1 MNVLQNRP
9 LQLSSCLSLWSPL
22 LQVMFYVMKCVIVV
36 GCVVSVATLVLCVF
50 CLLILKDMRGRT
62 SKGIQANL
70 CLCLVAT
77 ELVVLGSLGAS
88 GKPGPCAA
96 VVAVFHYLTLTT
108 FIWSA
113 IEAVHNYVS
122 GVKVR
127 TPWPI
132 VHICFYM

>member
-1 MNVLQNRP
+1 
-9 LQLSSCLSLWSPL
+9 
-22 LQVMFYVMKCVIVV
+22 MFSVMKCVIVV
-36 GCVVSVATLVLCVF
+36 GCVVSVATLALCVF
-50 CLLILKDMRGRT
+50 CLLILKDMRGKT
-62 SKGIQANL
+62 SKVIQANL

-122 GVKVR
+122 GIKVR
-127 TPWPI
+127 TPCAMVFVFFFIYRPI
-132 VHICFYM
+132 QCRLNEQTWMQIYER